1 MKRYL
6 SISVVLSI
14 VLATALLAWAQERGQ
29 GRRGQPMQGR
39 QRWQNMSPEER
50 EQMRQRW
57 QNMTE
62 EEREKLREQM
72 RQRAGGRPFMDRE
85 AQLKAIAAIEE
96 QVAKL
101 KAAVQT
107 MSRPDRE
114 QYQQLSEEERN
125 KLREKMRQTM
135 RDRQQA
141 IAGIEEQLAALKGP
155 RQMAAR
161 QTASIG
167 ELKSIHE
174 LAVKEDAKQTA
185 QRLER
190 LIARYQ
196 QRGPEAQAQQAGQ
209 RRPRP
214 DRPRRDRP
222 ARGQEAEKQQ

>member
-1 MKRYL
+1 
-6 SISVVLSI
+6 
-14 VLATALLAWAQERGQ
+14 
-29 GRRGQPMQGR
+29 
-39 QRWQNMSPEER
+39 MSPEER

-114 QYQQLSEEERN
+114 QYQQLSEGERN

-196 QRGPEAQAQQAGQ
+196 QRGPEAGAQQAGQ

>member
-1 MKRYL
+1 M
-6 SISVVLSI
+6 
-14 VLATALLAWAQERGQ
+14 
-29 GRRGQPMQGR
+29 
-39 QRWQNMSPEER
+39 R

-72 RQRAGGRPFMDRE
+72 RERFGGRRTLGRE
-85 AQLKAIAAIEE
+85 EQLKAIAAMEE

-101 KAAVQT
+101 KAAVEG

-114 QYQQLSEEERN
+114 KYRQLSEEERA

-135 RDRQQA
+135 QERREAIAAIEQQLATLRGPRRTGDRQ
-141 IAGIEEQLAALKGP
+141 G
-155 RQMAAR
+155 
-161 QTASIG
+161 ASIG

-174 LAVKEDAKQTA
+174 LALKEDAKQTA
-185 QRLER
+185 QRLES

-196 QRGPEAQAQQAGQ
+196 QRGPQAGPQQAGQ
-209 RRPRP
+209 RRPGR

-222 ARGQEAEKQQ
+222 ARGQEGQEEQ